1 MVNVDVELVDIDE
14 APASSALMAAAQP
27 TAAMGVA
34 LSLMLVPVM
43 TNG

>member
-1 MVNVDVELVDIDE
+1 MVMLD
-14 APASSALMAAAQP
+14 SARQP